1 MNTTIMPKV
10 GIPLLAGPPIL
21 SAEDIEALRLAHRR
35 LEYPGFA
42 ARMTS
47 RIGAPI
53 QRFFKAL
60 PETWHERLQTT
71 LRASLEQTLEVAI
84 VSLGKQRGGRGGG
97 RLHKALGMLSGAAGG
112 MFGLPAVLAELPVT
126 SGIILRS
133 IADIARSQ
141 GENLDDPETRL
152 ACMEVFALGGR
163 SESDDSADIGY
174 YGIRLALG
182 THLTRIS
189 ERVATQGIVRL
200 SPPGLVRFIAEI
212 AARFGVVVTQK
223 AALQMVPVLGAG
235 TGSLINLVFIE
246 HFQEIARAHFTMRR
260 LERVYGSETM
270 RAEYEKL
277 TRSEGMAELA

>member
-1 MNTTIMPKV
+1 MNTHTTEPAILP
-10 GIPLLAGPPIL
+10 APPGLPAL
-21 SAEDIEALRLAHRR
+21 SAKDIKALRNAHRR

-53 QRFFKAL
+53 QRFFKTL
-60 PETWHERLQTT
+60 PDTWHDRLQST
-71 LRASLEQTLEVAI
+71 LRNSLEHTLDAAI
-84 VSLGKQRGGRGGG
+84 FTLGNKPAKPSKA
-97 RLHKALGMLSGAAGG
+97 RLHKAMGLLSGAAGG
-112 MFGLPAVLAELPVT
+112 LFGLPAVLAELPVT

-163 SESDDSADIGY
+163 SPSDDSTDIGY

-182 THLTRIS
+182 THLTLVS
-189 ERVATQGIVRL
+189 ERVASQGIVRINT
-200 SPPGLVRFIAEI
+200 PGLVRFIAEI

-223 AALQMVPVLGAG
+223 TALQMVPVLGAG

-260 LERVYGSETM
+260 LERTYGPELM
-270 RAEYEKL
+270 RLEYEKL
-277 TRSEGMAELA
+277 SCLQIESA